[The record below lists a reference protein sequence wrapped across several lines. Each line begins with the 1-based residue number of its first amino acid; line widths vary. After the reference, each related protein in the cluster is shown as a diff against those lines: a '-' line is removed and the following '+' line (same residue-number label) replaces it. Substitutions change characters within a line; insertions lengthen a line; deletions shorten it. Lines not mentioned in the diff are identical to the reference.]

1 MSIEKI
7 HLQKLLRLFYA
18 KPNLQTRLLRED
30 IRSELK
36 KGQKKEQG
44 EKKDG
49 GDFYVAFWAD
59 AKNHVAGK
67 LNLREQSKKR
77 IEKSEQRKRLYPL
90 LTSGF
95 LSVWDEKV
103 RWRNEPFEFH
113 PKTAK
118 GQLPLKELGTLVK
131 IENVLS
137 VRVWDGSDRA
147 VYPYFFEEPILSLEG
162 VRLGFWA
169 LQEALSEFRVEDL
182 RIMDVLRG
190 AYFRPEDVPL
200 QGNERG
206 VFIQKYDAVLTQWRK
221 LRREY
226 P

>member
-7 HLQKLLRLFYA
+7 HLRKLLRIFYA
-18 KPNLQTRLLRED
+18 KPNLRIRLLRED
-30 IRSELK
+30 IRNGL
-36 KGQKKEQG
+36 KKEQDEEG
-44 EKKDG
+44 NG
-49 GDFYVAFWAD
+49 GDFYVPFWAD

-67 LNLREQSKKR
+67 LDLRDQSKNR
-77 IEKSEQRKRLYPL
+77 IDKNEGRKRLYES
-90 LTSGF
+90 LTNGF
-95 LSVWDEKV
+95 LSVWEEKV

-118 GQLPLKELGTLVK
+118 GQLHLNELDAVVK

-137 VRVWDGSDRA
+137 VKIWDGTNRA
-147 VYPYFFEEPILSLEG
+147 VYPYFFEEPILPLEG

-169 LQEALSEFRVEDL
+169 LREGLSEFRPEEL
-182 RIMDVLRG
+182 RIMDVMRG
-190 AYFRPEDVPL
+190 SYFRQEDVPL
-200 QGNERG
+200 QGNERDIL
-206 VFIQKYDAVLTQWRK
+206 VQKYEAVLTEWKK